1 MAKGGGNDHV
11 SRGRRRGGRDVLE
24 RNGAEVM
31 SMSRSMNH
39 LRGAERN
46 GADWSRAKVTRMSR
60 SVEVVEG
67 HQRSSKLVKV

>member
-1 MAKGGGNDHV
+1 V

-46 GADWSRAKVTRMSR
+46 GAEQSEGDEHEPIDGGGRRASKV
-60 SVEVVEG
+60 
-67 HQRSSKLVKV
+67 VKAG